1 MAFPV
6 LSQQGLEPG
15 VYAEFIPSTALA
27 NPPGGLRILCLVGTG
42 ISTATVSGEIVT
54 KGALN
59 TTDSLDFPAVAL
71 PATITDQNF
80 IIYNEGVD
88 YTLMSG
94 GVDWNQM
101 IPATQVGNIAASSF
115 NGLSNTV
122 LSLVVNGSAVSGVT
136 FSGPNPISIGS
147 VVSQINSTI
156 GSYVTASAT
165 GGNQVKIVTNTTN
178 DSTLQI
184 GTGSANPILGF
195 VEGLTTFGSKQP
207 ATGVTYNLN
216 YSRQKTLANGDY
228 APQIFYDINSVL
240 SWSGPITVDGNNNIV
255 YSIPMAA
262 FLAFTNGASAVMIAE
277 INPLDA
283 TLTSQLIAFQN
294 TINQRL
300 TTVDLNI
307 VVCLGSPYV
316 QGSGSD
322 PNLYPTIQNHVDT
335 MSSLTEQRF
344 RTALLGLAGNPSIP
358 AIQTLAQGLHDR
370 RIALIYPPL
379 ATVIIPNDNTPVNLD
394 GTYIAACIGG
404 IRVNPA
410 YDVAEPL
417 LRKELFGLNTIQDTL
432 LRTQKNVLANS
443 GVMICEYQSG
453 VIRVRDG
460 LTTDLTTADSAE
472 YSVTEIIDFVS
483 TTCQQFLSAAF
494 IGTKLL
500 PDTINLVQASLN
512 VILNSLVNSQILD
525 NFQNITVVQD
535 PINPTQ
541 IDVSFQIAPV
551 FPTKYILIQFT
562 I

>member
-1 MAFPV
+1 MTFPV

-15 VYAEFIPSTALA
+15 VYAEFIPSTSLA

-59 TTDSLDFPAVAL
+59 STDALHFNAVAL

-80 IIYNEGVD
+80 IIYDEGVD
-88 YTLMSG
+88 YTLASG

-101 IPATQVGNIAASSF
+101 IPATQLGNVAASSF
-115 NGLSNTV
+115 NGLSNTI
-122 LSLVVNGSAVSGVT
+122 LNLVVNGSMISGVT

-156 GSYVTASAT
+156 GSFVTASAT

-178 DSTLQI
+178 DSTLLI
-184 GTGSANPILGF
+184 GPGSANSILGF

-207 ATGVTYNLN
+207 AQGIQYTIT
-216 YSRQKTLANGDY
+216 YSRMKTLAGGDY
-228 APQIFYDINSVL
+228 APQLFFDINSVL
-240 SWSGPITVDGNNNIV
+240 AWSGPITVDGNNNIV

-262 FLAFTNGASAVMIAE
+262 YLAFQNGASAVMVAE
-277 INPLDA
+277 INPADA
-283 TLTSQLIAFQN
+283 TPTSQLIAFQN
-294 TINQRL
+294 AINTRL

-316 QGSGSD
+316 TGSGSD
-322 PNLYPTIQNHVDT
+322 PALYPTIQNHVDT
-335 MSSLTEQRF
+335 MSSLVEQRF
-344 RTALLGLAGNPSIP
+344 RTALIGMAGNPSIP
-358 AIQTLAQGLHDR
+358 AIQTIAQGLHDR
-370 RIALIYPPL
+370 RIALIYPPQ

-394 GTYIAACIGG
+394 GSYIAACIGG

-410 YDVAEPL
+410 FDVAEPL

-453 VIRVRDG
+453 VQRVRDG
-460 LTTDLTTADSAE
+460 LTTNLTTVDSAE
-472 YSVTEIIDFVS
+472 YSVTEIIDFTA
-483 TTCQQFLSAAF
+483 TTCQSFLSAAF

-500 PDTINLVQASLN
+500 PDTPNLVQASLS
-512 VILNSLVNSQILD
+512 VILNSLVNSQILS

-541 IDVSFQIAPV
+541 IDISFQIAPI
-551 FPTKYILIQFT
+551 FPVKYILIQFT